1 MKFSFSKGI
10 WLFLIGIVPLAIRAQ
25 EHSLDFFI
33 ARAKASSPLLA
44 DYQNQARAAGVDSAL
59 IRAAYQVQV
68 NGISNDYYAPVIN
81 GFGYDNIITNGGQV
95 SAQVQASKSFV
106 SAGNLRAQYM
116 GVRLQ
121 QQTLGN
127 TAAISEKDL
136 TKTITGQ
143 YITVYGDWVNLNFSR
158 EILDLLRKEETIL
171 KKLTTANTYR
181 QSDYLT
187 FYVTLQQQQLL
198 VRQTDIQYKNDYAT
212 LNYLAGIVDTASAT
226 LAAPNLSLEPLPEIR
241 QTSFYRQ
248 YTLDS
253 LTLLNQKTSI
263 DYSYKPKVNVFADGG
278 YNSSLMFDFYK
289 NFGAGVGLNL
299 SVPIY
304 DGKQKRLKYQ
314 KIDIAERTRQQ
325 YKDFF
330 LQQYNQQIAQLMQQ
344 LRATESLIADIN
356 DQIKYSGTLIKVNQ
370 QLLGTGEVRITDLIL
385 STNTFLN
392 ARNLLNQNYI
402 NRMQIINQINYW
414 KGI

>member
-1 MKFSFSKGI
+1 MGI
-10 WLFLIGIVPLAIRAQ
+10 LWMANPARAQ

-33 ARAKASSPLLA
+33 GRAKANSPLLA
-44 DYQNQARAAGVDSAL
+44 DYQNQVRAAAVDSAL
-59 IRAAYQVQV
+59 INASYKVQV
-68 NGISNDYYAPVIN
+68 NGISTDYYAPVIN
-81 GFGYDNIITNGGQV
+81 GFGYDNVITNGGQV
-95 SAQVQASKSFV
+95 SAQVQASKRFV
-106 SAGNLRAQYM
+106 SAGNLRAQYL

-121 QQTLGN
+121 QQAIGN

-143 YITVYGDWVNLNFSR
+143 YITVYGDLVNLNFSK
-158 EILDLLRKEETIL
+158 EILGLLQNEEVIL

-212 LNYLAGIVDTASAT
+212 LNYLAGIVDTSVTT
-226 LAAPNLSLEPLPEIR
+226 LAAPNLSLEPLPEIQ

-253 LTLLNQKTSI
+253 LTLLNQKTNI

-278 YNSSLMFDFYK
+278 YNSSLMLDFYK

-314 KIDIAERTRQQ
+314 KIDIAERSRQQ

-330 LQQYNQQIAQLMQQ
+330 LQQYSQQIAQLMQQ

-356 DQIKYSGTLIKVNQ
+356 DQIKYSGTLINVNQ
-370 QLLGTGEVRITDLIL
+370 QLLATGEVRITDLIL

>member
-1 MKFSFSKGI
+1 MNGSFVKYV
-10 WLFLIGIVPLAIRAQ
+10 WLCCIGLTSLTTQAQ
-25 EHSLDFFI
+25 DHSLDFFI
-33 ARAKASSPLLA
+33 SQARANSPLLA
-44 DYQNQARAAGVDSAL
+44 DYQNQMRAAGVDSEIIKAS
-59 IRAAYQVQV
+59 YKVQV

-95 SAQVQASKSFV
+95 SAQVQATKSFV
-106 SAGNLRAQYM
+106 SAGNLRTQYQ

-121 QQTLGN
+121 QQSIGN
-127 TAAISEKDL
+127 TAVLSEKDL

-143 YITVYGDWVNLNFSR
+143 YITVYGDLVNLNFSK
-158 EILDLLRKEETIL
+158 EILDLLQKEEVIL

-212 LNYLAGIVDTASAT
+212 LNYMAGIVDTAASM
-226 LAAPNLSLEPLPEIR
+226 LAAPNLSLEPLPDIH

-253 LTLLNQKTSI
+253 LTLLNQKTTI
-263 DYSYKPKVNVFADGG
+263 DYSYKPKVNLFADGG

-304 DGKQKRLKYQ
+304 DGRQKRLKYQ

-330 LQQYNQQIAQLMQQ
+330 LRQYSQQIAQLMQQ

-356 DQIKYSGTLIKVNQ
+356 EQIKYSGTLIKVNQ